1 MAFIQCAFHSDVLGK
16 ACSMNVLLPQKVTTQ
31 IGMASS
37 GTRPAL
43 PVLYLLH
50 GLSDDH
56 SIWMRRTSIERY
68 AASYPLAV
76 VMPDGD
82 RSFYT
87 DMKYGKKYWTFL
99 SEELPEIV
107 CNLFPVSRRRE
118 DTFAAGLSMGGYGA
132 FKLGLRCPEKFA
144 AVAGMSAVTDYQ
156 DFLHRIAERGSGG
169 ESEALRF
176 FGTLDGIPDEEDLF
190 ALARRTAQKSVRPKL
205 FHCCGT
211 EDALYGM
218 NARFRDMVS
227 GLPFEYTYHEAPGTH
242 SWEFWDF
249 WIREVLRWLPLEEK

>member
-1 MAFIQCAFHSDVLGK
+1 MAFIQCSFHSDVLGK

-37 GTRPAL
+37 GGRPEY

-68 AASYPLAV
+68 AANYPLAV
-76 VMPDGD
+76 VMPDGG

-87 DMKYGKKYWTFL
+87 DMAQGPRYWTFL

-107 CNLFPVSRRRE
+107 AALFPVSRRRE

-132 FKLGLRCPEKFA
+132 LKLGLRRPDRFA
-144 AVAGMSAVTDYQ
+144 AVAGMSSVADIGA
-156 DFLHRIAERGSGG
+156 FLNRDMGEENGER
-169 ESEALRF
+169 LRY
-176 FGTLDGIPDEEDLF
+176 FGRLDNIPADEDLF
-190 ALARRTAQKSVRPKL
+190 LLAEKAAAGLVRPKL
-205 FHCCGT
+205 FQCCGT
-211 EDALYGM
+211 EDVLYKD
-218 NARFRDMVS
+218 NLRLRDHLSKLDFDYV
-227 GLPFEYTYHEAPGTH
+227 YHEAPGLH
-242 SWEFWDF
+242 CWEFWDF
-249 WIREVLRWLPLEEK
+249 WIREILKWLPLEDK

>member
-1 MAFIQCAFHSDVLGK
+1 MAFIQCSFHSDVLGK

-31 IGMASS
+31 IGMTSS
-37 GTRPAL
+37 GSRSDL

-68 AASYPLAV
+68 AASYPLAI
-76 VMPDGD
+76 VMPDGG

-87 DMKYGKKYWTFL
+87 DMKYGAKYWTFL

-107 CNLFPVSRRRE
+107 CSLFPVSRRRE

-132 FKLGLRCPEKFA
+132 LKLGLRCPEKFA
-144 AVAGMSAVTDYQ
+144 AVAGMSSVTDYLE
-156 DFLHRIAERGSGG
+156 FLHMLADRGEDGKA
-169 ESEALRF
+169 EALRF
-176 FGTLDGIPDEEDLF
+176 FGTLENIPEKEDLF
-190 ALARRTAQKSVRPKL
+190 ALAAQAAQNTVKPKV
-205 FHCCGT
+205 FQCCGT
-211 EDALYGM
+211 EDMLYDM
-218 NARFRDMVS
+218 NIRFRDKVS
-227 GLPFEYTYHEAPGTH
+227 ALDLDYIYHEAPGVH

-249 WIREVLRWLPLEEK
+249 WIQEILKWLPLEGK

>member
-1 MAFIQCAFHSDVLGK
+1 MAFIQCSFHSDVLGK

-37 GTRPAL
+37 SGNRAL

-68 AASYPLAV
+68 AANYPLAI
-76 VMPDGD
+76 VMPDGG

-87 DMKYGKKYWTFL
+87 DMKFGPNYWTFL

-107 CNLFPVSRRRE
+107 ASLFPVSTRRE

-132 FKLGLRCPEKFA
+132 LKLALRRPDRFA
-144 AVAGMSAVTDYQ
+144 AGAGMSSVTDIGEY
-156 DFLHRIAERGSGG
+156 ISGRAK
-169 ESEALRF
+169 EEKVRPEMLRY
-176 FGTLDGIPDEEDLF
+176 FGTLDSVPEDADLF
-190 ALARRTAQKSVRPKL
+190 KLAEKTASVTLRPKIWQ
-205 FHCCGT
+205 CCGT
-211 EDALYGM
+211 EDGLYAM
-218 NARFRDMVS
+218 NVRFRDHMAK
-227 GLPFEYTYHEAPGTH
+227 LPYDFTYHEAPGVH

-249 WIREVLRWLPLEEK
+249 WIQEILKWLPLEVK

>member
-1 MAFIQCAFHSDVLGK
+1 MAFIQCSFHSDVLGK
-16 ACSMNVLLPQKVTTQ
+16 ACTMNVLLPQKVNTQ
-31 IGMASS
+31 IGMTSS
-37 GTRPAL
+37 DSRGAL
-43 PVLYLLH
+43 PVMYLLH

-68 AASYPLAV
+68 AAAYPLAV
-76 VMPDGD
+76 VMPDGG

-87 DMKYGKKYWTFL
+87 DMKYGERYWTFL

-132 FKLGLRCPEKFA
+132 LKLGLRCPEKFA
-144 AVAGMSAVTDYQ
+144 AVAGMSAVGDYLE
-156 DFLHRIAERGSGG
+156 FLNMLAARGEAGER
-169 ESEALRF
+169 EAMRF
-176 FGTLDGIPDEEDLF
+176 FGTLDSIPEEEDLF
-190 ALARRTAQKSVRPKL
+190 SLARKTARSELRPKI

-211 EDALYGM
+211 EDGLYPM
-218 NARFRDMVS
+218 NARLRDVIS
-227 GLPFEYTYHEAPGTH
+227 GLPYDYTYHEAPGIH

-249 WIREVLRWLPLEEK
+249 WIREILQWLPLEKK